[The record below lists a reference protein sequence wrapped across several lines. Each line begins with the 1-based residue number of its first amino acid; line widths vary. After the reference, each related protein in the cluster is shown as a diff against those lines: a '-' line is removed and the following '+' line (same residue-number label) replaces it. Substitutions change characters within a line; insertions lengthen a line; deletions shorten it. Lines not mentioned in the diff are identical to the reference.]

1 MGAVRAGTL
10 AGTPTQLAERW
21 LDSRG
26 DSQLSLQTPTW
37 AALITFHLRCAQ
49 ACEERLRDV
58 LHTNEMFLL
67 KTQTTLRISE
77 ASSSRQQE
85 SLFHKLETCANQRD
99 RWKAVT
105 EQIETKVL
113 DTARKST
120 EHPEPVVA
128 IAYQGANEAKNQLE
142 NQTVVLSERE
152 VTIQSLGRELTNVRD
167 QVQNALG

>member
-1 MGAVRAGTL
+1 L

-26 DSQLSLQTPTW
+26 DSQLSLQTPTL
-37 AALITFHLRCAQ
+37 AALITFHLRCPQ

-58 LHTNEMFLL
+58 LHTNEMLLL

-77 ASSSRQQE
+77 ASSPRQQE
-85 SLFHKLETCANQRD
+85 SLFRKLEMCANQRD

-113 DTARKST
+113 DTARNILNLRSPLHIKARTRQRISWRIRQSSSVNVKS
-120 EHPEPVVA
+120 
-128 IAYQGANEAKNQLE
+128 
-142 NQTVVLSERE
+142 RF
-152 VTIQSLGRELTNVRD
+152 SL
-167 QVQNALG
+167 